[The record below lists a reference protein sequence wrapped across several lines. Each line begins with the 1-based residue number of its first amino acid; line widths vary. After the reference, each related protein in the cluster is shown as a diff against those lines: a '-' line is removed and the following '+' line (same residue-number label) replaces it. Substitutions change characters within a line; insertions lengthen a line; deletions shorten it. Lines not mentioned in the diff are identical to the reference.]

1 MVSKILYLII
11 QVVIFKNKIQWKL
24 LNSFHIPSITLWYDS
39 FPSELINLMH
49 TSRELET
56 LFKVIIISKY
66 HKEKSYV
73 IEAFQKYLIF
83 VFIEDNE
90 FKINF
95 KNKILLVV
103 PKSLRNEIISLSH
116 YEWYSRQF
124 KIFQTIL

>member
-1 MVSKILYLII
+1 M
-11 QVVIFKNKIQWKL
+11 
-24 LNSFHIPSITLWYDS
+24 
-39 FPSELINLMH
+39 
-49 TSRELET
+49 
-56 LFKVIIISKY
+56 
-66 HKEKSYV
+66 
-73 IEAFQKYLIF
+73 F

-124 KIFQTIL
+124 EIFQTIL